1 MQNVEIT
8 KIKPSG
14 KWISLDLKDLWAYR
28 ELLYFLTWRDIKI
41 RYKQTV
47 IGVLWA
53 VLQPAL
59 TTAIF
64 TVLFGLFA
72 RFDTRDVPYPLFAL
86 SGLMIWLF
94 VHNSISMASTSF
106 VNNTNLVTKVYFPRL
121 VVPVAASI
129 AGLFDLIFSAVILAV
144 LMLYF
149 AAAIQVN
156 ILLAPVFLVLAVVQA
171 VALGTLFS
179 ALNVRFRDV
188 KFALPFLLQVWM
200 IASPVFYPA
209 TLVPEKWRMIFAINP
224 LTGILEG
231 FRSSLFGT
239 PFDWQMIGV
248 SVASLAVITIA
259 SLYIFKK
266 MEDDFADVI

>member
-1 MQNVEIT
+1 LE
-8 KIKPSG
+8 
-14 KWISLDLKDLWAYR
+14 
-28 ELLYFLTWRDIKI
+28 
-41 RYKQTV
+41 
-47 IGVLWA
+47 
-53 VLQPAL
+53 
-59 TTAIF
+59 
-64 TVLFGLFA
+64 
-72 RFDTRDVPYPLFAL
+72 
-86 SGLMIWLF
+86 
-94 VHNSISMASTSF
+94 
-106 VNNTNLVTKVYFPRL
+106 
-121 VVPVAASI
+121 
-129 AGLFDLIFSAVILAV
+129 
-144 LMLYF
+144 
-149 AAAIQVN
+149 
-156 ILLAPVFLVLAVVQA
+156 LAVVQA